1 LFSGIILNLSAY
13 AAFFIPWKQHPLL
26 MGIVSLIAVLVP
38 GILLYFKHKQNV

>member
-1 LFSGIILNLSAY
+1 
-13 AAFFIPWKQHPLL
+13 L